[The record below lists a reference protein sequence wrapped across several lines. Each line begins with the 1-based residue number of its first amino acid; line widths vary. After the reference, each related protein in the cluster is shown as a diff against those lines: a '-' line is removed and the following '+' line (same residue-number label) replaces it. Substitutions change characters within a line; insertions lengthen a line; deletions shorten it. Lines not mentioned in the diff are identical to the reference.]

1 MDDIQNKKTGNQY
14 RYIYRKEACRFWWC
28 ALPYV
33 DEKGRK
39 RQFRKCFRDN
49 RYHNKRA
56 ALEAAV
62 AWRDAQMRALKRQ
75 GTLGTPPR
83 LRRVAVNELNTLK
96 AWDNS
101 FGIIGITVTRRQKP
115 KGINVSVTAQRG
127 QKKWFSMRR
136 HGAFE
141 AFRLGVRQ
149 RCEWIQVPVP
159 SDEELR
165 RRFQHWLKNNLRCLQ
180 EYDIAVND
188 PGDAPIA
195 AHRCRYAG

>member
-1 MDDIQNKKTGNQY
+1 MDDVAIKKNTGNRY

-33 DEKGRK
+33 DEGGRR

-49 RYHNKRA
+49 RYHNQQA
-56 ALEAAV
+56 ALEAAIN
-62 AWRDAQMRALKRQ
+62 WRDAQIQALKRRV
-75 GTLGTPPR
+75 TLGATPK
-83 LRRVAVNELNTLK
+83 LRRVSVNELSALNPQ
-96 AWDNS
+96 DDS
-101 FGIIGITVTRRQKP
+101 FGIIGITVTRRHKP

-165 RRFQHWLKNNLRCLQ
+165 RRFQHWLKNNVRFLE
-180 EYDIAVND
+180 EYDISS
-188 PGDAPIA
+188 
-195 AHRCRYAG
+195 

>member
-1 MDDIQNKKTGNQY
+1 MDDADTEKAGNRY
-14 RYIYRKEACRFWWC
+14 RYVYRKEACRFWWC

-33 DEKGRK
+33 DEKGHK
-39 RQFRKCFRDN
+39 KQFRKCFRDN
-49 RYHNKRA
+49 RYQDKHA
-56 ALEAAV
+56 ALGAALD
-62 AWRDAQMRALKRQ
+62 WRDAQLRALQRR
-75 GTLGTPPR
+75 GTLGTPPK
-83 LRRVAVNELNTLK
+83 LRRVSVSELGSLK
-96 AWDNS
+96 PQDNS

-159 SDEELR
+159 SDEELH
-165 RRFQHWLKNNLRCLQ
+165 RRFQHWLKNNFRFLE
-180 EYDIAVND
+180 EYDISA
-188 PGDAPIA
+188 
-195 AHRCRYAG
+195 

>member
-1 MDDIQNKKTGNQY
+1 MG
-14 RYIYRKEACRFWWC
+14 
-28 ALPYV
+28 
-33 DEKGRK
+33 
-39 RQFRKCFRDN
+39 
-49 RYHNKRA
+49 
-56 ALEAAV
+56 
-62 AWRDAQMRALKRQ
+62 ALKRW
-75 GTLGTPPR
+75 GALGAPPK
-83 LRRVAVNELNTLK
+83 LRRVSVNELGSLK
-96 AWDNS
+96 PKDNS

-165 RRFQHWLKNNLRCLQ
+165 RRFQHWLENNYRLLE
-180 EYDIAVND
+180 EYDISA
-188 PGDAPIA
+188 
-195 AHRCRYAG
+195 

>member
-1 MDDIQNKKTGNQY
+1 MDDIDTEKTGNRHLY
-14 RYIYRKEACRFWWC
+14 VYRKEACKFWWC

-33 DEKGRK
+33 DEKGRRK
-39 RQFRKCFRDN
+39 QFRKCFRDS
-49 RYHNKRA
+49 RYRDKYA
-56 ALEAAV
+56 ALGEALD
-62 AWRDAQMRALKRQ
+62 WREAQLGALKRW
-75 GTLGTPPR
+75 GTLGAPPK
-83 LRRVAVNELNTLK
+83 LRRVSVNELGSLK
-96 AWDNS
+96 PKDNS

-165 RRFQHWLKNNLRCLQ
+165 RRFQHWLENNYRFLE
-180 EYDIAVND
+180 EYDISA
-188 PGDAPIA
+188 
-195 AHRCRYAG
+195 

>member
-1 MDDIQNKKTGNQY
+1 MKDLNNNNQRKKLL
-14 RYIYRKEACRFWWC
+14 YIYRKETGKFWWC

-39 RQFRKCFRDN
+39 RQFRKCFRDK
-49 RYHNKRA
+49 RYHDEKA
-56 ALEAAV
+56 AFEAAM
-62 AWRDAQMRALKRQ
+62 AWRDAQISALKRQ

-83 LRRVAVNELNTLK
+83 LRRVSVNELGTLK
-96 AWDNS
+96 PEDNS
-101 FGIIGITVTRRQKP
+101 FGIIGITVTRRDKP

-159 SDEELR
+159 NDEELR
-165 RRFQHWLKNNLRCLQ
+165 RRFQHWLKNNARFLE
-180 EYDIAVND
+180 EYDIAVSD
-188 PGDAPIA
+188 PRGAPIA
-195 AHRCRYAG
+195 ARRYRYAG

>member
-1 MDDIQNKKTGNQY
+1 MHEVNNKKTGNPY
-14 RYIYRKEACRFWWC
+14 RYIYRKQACGFWWC

-49 RYHNKRA
+49 RYSDQHA
-56 ALEAAV
+56 ALQAAL
-62 AWRDAQMRALKRQ
+62 AWRDAQIRALRRQ
-75 GTLGTPPR
+75 GTLGAAPK
-83 LRRVAVNELNTLK
+83 LRRVSVNELSKLK
-96 AWDNS
+96 PQDNS
-101 FGIIGITVTRRQKP
+101 FGIIGITVTRRDKP
-115 KGINVSVTAQRG
+115 RGINVSVTAQRG

-159 SDEELR
+159 SDDELH
-165 RRFQHWLKNNLRCLQ
+165 RRFQHWLKNNSRFLK
-180 EYDIAVND
+180 EYDIA
-188 PGDAPIA
+188 A
-195 AHRCRYAG
+195 

>member
-1 MDDIQNKKTGNQY
+1 MDDVTTKNTGNRY

-33 DEKGRK
+33 DEGGRR

-49 RYHNKRA
+49 RYHNQQA
-56 ALEAAV
+56 ALEAAIN
-62 AWRDAQMRALKRQ
+62 WRDAQIQALKRQ
-75 GTLGTPPR
+75 GTLGATPK
-83 LRRVAVNELNTLK
+83 LRRVSVNELGALK
-96 AWDNS
+96 PQDDS
-101 FGIIGITVTRRQKP
+101 FGIIGITVTRRHKP

-165 RRFQHWLKNNLRCLQ
+165 RRFQHWLKNNVRFLE
-180 EYDIAVND
+180 EYDISS
-188 PGDAPIA
+188 
-195 AHRCRYAG
+195 